1 MILSKKTKDLLSLTK
16 EQTEERNSRID
27 PATII
32 YGVPVDPD
40 DEKPVIEIKKKKRLP
55 PTKEYD
61 SQTKEFLNL
70 IKKQHEN
77 KIRRID
83 TATIIYGAP
92 INPDKKPVVE

>member
-40 DEKPVIEIKKKKRLP
+40 DKKPVIEIKKK
-55 PTKEYD
+55 
-61 SQTKEFLNL
+61 QN
-70 IKKQHEN
+70 
-77 KIRRID
+77 
-83 TATIIYGAP
+83 TATYNFYDYYVP
-92 INPDKKPVVE
+92 K